1 MSSAHVAHVSAD
13 ARCQRACLWQDL
25 VHLIFQNNSKHAELT
40 VPREELCLGPLVLC
54 TGLIEATL
62 LVLQHSLEWSL
73 MALQLMHAVQPYI
86 KPVHQRLVIRLH
98 GIKLIS
104 AFLRP
109 PLRTK
114 EEHAGDAHSL
124 LADLFSGFLIFQ
136 LICYKMVCDEL
147 MPSGAAG
154 ACPTSS

>member
-1 MSSAHVAHVSAD
+1 M
-13 ARCQRACLWQDL
+13 ARLGPSYFKNHLRA
-25 VHLIFQNNSKHAELT
+25 KHAEQT
-40 VPREELCLGPLVLC
+40 VPHAELLKPLVSC

-62 LVLQHSLEWSL
+62 LVLQDSLVWSR

-86 KPVHQRLVIRLH
+86 KPAHQQLVIRLH

-109 PLRTK
+109 PLHAK

-124 LADLFSGFLIFQ
+124 LAAHML
-136 LICYKMVCDEL
+136 
-147 MPSGAAG
+147 
-154 ACPTSS
+154 